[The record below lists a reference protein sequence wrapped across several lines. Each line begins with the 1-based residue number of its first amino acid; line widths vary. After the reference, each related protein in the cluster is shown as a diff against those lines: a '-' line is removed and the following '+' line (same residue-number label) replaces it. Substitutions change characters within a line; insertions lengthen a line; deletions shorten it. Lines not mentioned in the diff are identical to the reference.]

1 MFTTLQI
8 TKAISEATNG
18 QELYSLAKNEVSYL
32 LSTLGSWAMG
42 TAVEVA
48 VADELYRCGIDC
60 EHLGGPGQDDVVAY
74 IKGRRRVLECKS
86 SKLGPKSGIYTFKG
100 IDPSK
105 FDTLLLAFVHPTEGL
120 VVKSASSD
128 NVRTWGLNGPAG
140 KERKWKV
147 DHNGNGGYEMT
158 TQQNGVMS
166 VKGLNLIEWNPEGL
180 TMVKSIV

>member
-32 LSTLGSWAMG
+32 LSTLGSWTLG

-48 VADELYRCGIDC
+48 VADRLYRCGIDC

-86 SKLGPKSGIYTFKG
+86 SKLGPKSEIYTFTG
-100 IDPSK
+100 IDPSQ
-105 FDTLLLAFVHPTEGL
+105 FDTLLLAFGHPTEGL
-120 VVKSASSD
+120 VIKSASSAD
-128 NVRTWGLNGPAG
+128 VKAWGLNGPKG
-140 KERKWKV
+140 KERKWQV
-147 DHNGNGGYEMT
+147 DHNGNGGYEMS
-158 TQQNGVMS
+158 TQAHGVMS

-180 TMVKSIV
+180 TMVKSIA